1 MFCHDIDA
9 KHMLEEAIEITGLS
23 YRYPDGTKAL
33 DNVSLNVLKGE
44 TLGIIGHNGAGKSTL
59 ILHLNGILRGS
70 GSIKIFGDELS
81 DKNIHEIRKKVGIV
95 FQNPDD
101 QLFMPTVFDDVAFGP
116 INLKLSKEMILS
128 AVDSALGQ
136 IDMIG
141 FKERSAHHLSLGEK
155 KRVSIATILSME
167 PDIIVFD
174 EPSANLDPRHREELI
189 KLINGLE
196 HTKVIA
202 SHDMDLVRRCCTR
215 IATIE
220 EGRVTAIHQNA

>member
-1 MFCHDIDA
+1 
-9 KHMLEEAIEITGLS
+9 MLEKAVEITGLS
-23 YRYPDGTKAL
+23 YKYPDGTRAL
-33 DNVSLNVLKGE
+33 DNVSLDVLKGE
-44 TLGIIGHNGAGKSTL
+44 SLGIIGHNGAGKSTL

-70 GSIKIFGDELS
+70 GSIKIFGEEVS
-81 DKNIHEIRKKVGIV
+81 DKNLQQIRKKVGII

-116 INLKLSKEMILS
+116 INLKLSKEAVLS

-174 EPSANLDPRHREELI
+174 EPSANLDPRHREDLIRLI
-189 KLINGLE
+189 KGIA
-196 HTKVIA
+196 HTKIVA
-202 SHDMDLVRRCCTR
+202 SHDMDLIRRCCSR

-220 EGRVTAIHQNA
+220 GGHVTAIHQNA